1 MLFSQRKKQIGVTAK
16 EVFVYSFSCKIC
28 WPNAAP
34 FAVRYQNSAS
44 VRLRTSSA
52 LRRRI
57 LRKLSDKSERI
68 VARHE
73 MAGGV
78 FESDACLVY
87 SFGAPSF
94 DQERPSS
101 IF

>member
-1 MLFSQRKKQIGVTAK
+1 MK
-16 EVFVYSFSCKIC
+16 
-28 WPNAAP
+28 
-34 FAVRYQNSAS
+34 YQTSAS
-44 VRLRTSSA
+44 VRLFRTSSA

-87 SFGAPSF
+87 SFCCSYVVLTMRVQVRYSKLRTILLRTDGRKVVKKVTHHVLVF
-94 DQERPSS
+94 RK
-101 IF
+101 